1 MSDKKYNSIVYPAEH
16 LICNWIESDISDRQ
30 VKNSANRISEF
41 SMRVTAIK
49 DGNSYVRDSVND
61 RITEDT
67 VMIPIKIF
75 KEDDVYGIDWC
86 LQSPVKEIYYDAI
99 PRWWPKEWLTT
110 PSGELAETVIINLGT
125 IKRMLVPEIEISCR
139 LSDKQTDNS
148 VQNIAF
154 CELYAMADDEEK
166 SQQTTEAPEEV
177 GVKVE
182 ENMKTLFNQRSD
194 EKTDNVVVESDKIEN
209 KNENVLEG
217 KIMENEIEEVVEV
230 KSTKKPFFIGMGV
243 GAIVGAGLATG
254 VIVLGTKKFGWFNS
268 DKEESEPTVT
278 TE

>member
-1 MSDKKYNSIVYPAEH
+1 MSNNKYNSIVYPAEH

-49 DGNSYVRDSVND
+49 DGNMYVRDSVND

-139 LSDKQTDNS
+139 LSDKQTDDS

-182 ENMKTLFNQRSD
+182 ENMKTFFNKKSD
-194 EKTDNVVVESDKIEN
+194 EKTNNVVVESDKIEN

-230 KSTKKPFFIGMGV
+230 KSTKKPFFIGMGIGTV
-243 GAIVGAGLATG
+243 VGAGIATG
-254 VIVLGTKKFGWFNS
+254 VIMLGTKKFGWFS
-268 DKEESEPTVT
+268 DKEEPAVT

>member
-1 MSDKKYNSIVYPAEH
+1 MSNNKYNSIVYPAEF
-16 LICNWIESDISDRQ
+16 LSCNWIESDISDKQ
-30 VKNSANRISEF
+30 VKNSADRITEF

-49 DGNSYVRDSVND
+49 DGNAYIRDSVND

-110 PSGELAETVIINLGT
+110 SNGELAETVIINLGT

-166 SQQTTEAPEEV
+166 SQQITEAPEED
-177 GVKVE
+177 GAKVE
-182 ENMKTLFNQRSD
+182 ENMKTFFNKKSE
-194 EKTDNVVVESDKIEN
+194 EKDNVVVESDKIED

-254 VIVLGTKKFGWFNS
+254 VIVLGNKKFGWFS
-268 DKEESEPTVT
+268 DKEEPESPTVT
-278 TE
+278 E

>member
-16 LICNWIESDISDRQ
+16 LICNWIESDISDKQ
-30 VKNSANRISEF
+30 VKNSADRITEF

-49 DGNSYVRDSVND
+49 DGNAYIRDSIND

-67 VMIPIKIF
+67 IMIPIKIF

-166 SQQTTEAPEEV
+166 SQQITEAPEEV
-177 GVKVE
+177 GAKVE
-182 ENMKTLFNQRSD
+182 ENMKTTFFNKKSD
-194 EKTDNVVVESDKIEN
+194 EKDNVVVESDK
-209 KNENVLEG
+209 NEDKNVLEG
-217 KIMENEIEEVVEV
+217 KIMEEQIEEVVEV
-230 KSTKKPFFIGMGV
+230 KTSKKPFFIGMGV

-254 VIVLGTKKFGWFNS
+254 VIVLGNKKFGWFS
-268 DKEESEPTVT
+268 DKEEPESPTVT
-278 TE
+278 E

>member
-1 MSDKKYNSIVYPAEH
+1 MSDKKYNSIVYPSEY
-16 LICNWIESDISDRQ
+16 LMCNWIENTVSDRQ
-30 VKNSANRISEF
+30 VKNSANRITEF

-49 DGNSYVRDSVND
+49 DGNMYVRDSVND

-67 VMIPIKIF
+67 IMVPVKIF

-110 PSGELAETVIINLGT
+110 PSGELAETLIINLGT

-166 SQQTTEAPEEV
+166 SQQTTETPEPEEV

-182 ENMKTLFNQRSD
+182 ENMKTSLFKKSD
-194 EKTDNVVVESDKIEN
+194 KKIDNVVVESDKIEN
-209 KNENVLEG
+209 KTTENVLEG
-217 KIMENEIEEVVEV
+217 NMGNEIEEVVEV

-254 VIVLGTKKFGWFNS
+254 VILVGNKKFGWFS
-268 DKEESEPTVT
+268 DKEEEPAVT

>member
-1 MSDKKYNSIVYPAEH
+1 MSDKKYNSIVYPSEY
-16 LICNWIESDISDRQ
+16 LMCNWIESNISDRQ

-49 DGNSYVRDSVND
+49 DGNAYVRDSVND
-61 RITEDT
+61 RITENT
-67 VMIPIKIF
+67 IMVPVKIF

-110 PSGELAETVIINLGT
+110 PSGELAETLIINLGT

-166 SQQTTEAPEEV
+166 SQQTTEAPEED
-177 GVKVE
+177 GAKVE
-182 ENMKTLFNQRSD
+182 ENMKTFFNKKSD
-194 EKTDNVVVESDKIEN
+194 EKDNVVVESDKIED
-209 KNENVLEG
+209 KNVLEG
-217 KIMENEIEEVVEV
+217 KIMEEQIEEVVEV
-230 KSTKKPFFIGMGV
+230 KTSKKPFFIGMGV
-243 GAIVGAGLATG
+243 GALVGAGLATG
-254 VIVLGTKKFGWFNS
+254 IVVLGNKKFGWFS
-268 DKEESEPTVT
+268 DKEEPESPTVT
-278 TE
+278 E

>member
-16 LICNWIESDISDRQ
+16 LICNWIESDISDKQ
-30 VKNSANRISEF
+30 VKNSADRITEF

-49 DGNSYVRDSVND
+49 DGNAYIRDSIND

-154 CELYAMADDEEK
+154 CELYAMADDEE
-166 SQQTTEAPEEV
+166 SQQITEAPEEV
-177 GVKVE
+177 SAKVE
-182 ENMKTLFNQRSD
+182 ENMKTTLFKKSD
-194 EKTDNVVVESDKIEN
+194 EKDNVVVESDKIED
-209 KNENVLEG
+209 KNVLEG
-217 KIMENEIEEVVEV
+217 KIMEEEKIEEVVEV
-230 KSTKKPFFIGMGV
+230 KTSKKPFFIGMGV

-254 VIVLGTKKFGWFNS
+254 VIVLGNKKFGWFS
-268 DKEESEPTVT
+268 DKEEEPESPTVT
-278 TE
+278 E

>member
-1 MSDKKYNSIVYPAEH
+1 MSNNKYNSLVYPAEH

-49 DGNSYVRDSVND
+49 DGNMYVRDSVND

-139 LSDKQTDNS
+139 LSDKQTDDS

-182 ENMKTLFNQRSD
+182 ENMKTFFNKKSD
-194 EKTDNVVVESDKIEN
+194 EKTNNVVVESDKIEN

-230 KSTKKPFFIGMGV
+230 KSTKKPFFIGMGIGTV
-243 GAIVGAGLATG
+243 VGAGIATG
-254 VIVLGTKKFGWFNS
+254 VIMLGTKKFGWFS
-268 DKEESEPTVT
+268 DKEEPAVT

>member
-16 LICNWIESDISDRQ
+16 LICNWIESDISDKQ
-30 VKNSANRISEF
+30 VKNSADRITEF

-49 DGNSYVRDSVND
+49 DGNAYIRDSIND

-166 SQQTTEAPEEV
+166 SQQITEAPEEV
-177 GVKVE
+177 GAKVE
-182 ENMKTLFNQRSD
+182 ENMKTTFFNKKSD
-194 EKTDNVVVESDKIEN
+194 EKDNVVVESDK
-209 KNENVLEG
+209 NEDKNVLEG
-217 KIMENEIEEVVEV
+217 KIMEEQIEEVVEV
-230 KSTKKPFFIGMGV
+230 KTSKKPFFIGMGV

-254 VIVLGTKKFGWFNS
+254 VIVLGNKKIRMVF
-268 DKEESEPTVT
+268 
-278 TE
+278 

>member
-49 DGNSYVRDSVND
+49 DGNAYVRDSVND

-139 LSDKQTDNS
+139 LSNKQTDNS

-166 SQQTTEAPEEV
+166 SQQITEAPEED
-177 GVKVE
+177 GAKVE
-182 ENMKTLFNQRSD
+182 ENMKKSLFKKSD
-194 EKTDNVVVESDKIEN
+194 EKDNVVVESDKIED
-209 KNENVLEG
+209 KNVLEG
-217 KIMENEIEEVVEV
+217 KIMEEEKIEEVVEV
-230 KSTKKPFFIGMGV
+230 KTSKKPFFIGMGV

-254 VIVLGTKKFGWFNS
+254 VIVLGNKKFGWFS
-268 DKEESEPTVT
+268 DKEEPESPTVT
-278 TE
+278 E

>member
-16 LICNWIESDISDRQ
+16 LICNWIESDISDKQ
-30 VKNSANRISEF
+30 VKNSADRITEF

-49 DGNSYVRDSVND
+49 DGNAYIRDSIND

-166 SQQTTEAPEEV
+166 SQQITEAPEEV
-177 GVKVE
+177 GAKVE
-182 ENMKTLFNQRSD
+182 ENMKTTFFNKKSD
-194 EKTDNVVVESDKIEN
+194 EKDNVVVESDK
-209 KNENVLEG
+209 NEDKNVLEG
-217 KIMENEIEEVVEV
+217 KIMEEQIEEVVEV
-230 KSTKKPFFIGMGV
+230 KTSKKPFFIGMGV

-254 VIVLGTKKFGWFNS
+254 VIVLGNKKFGWFS
-268 DKEESEPTVT
+268 DKEEPESPTVT
-278 TE
+278 E

>member
-16 LICNWIESDISDRQ
+16 LICNWIESDISDKQ
-30 VKNSANRISEF
+30 VKNSADRITEF

-49 DGNSYVRDSVND
+49 DGNAYIRDSIND

-110 PSGELAETVIINLGT
+110 SNGELAETLIINLGT

-166 SQQTTEAPEEV
+166 SQQITEAPEEV
-177 GVKVE
+177 GAKVE
-182 ENMKTLFNQRSD
+182 ENMKTTFFNKKSD
-194 EKTDNVVVESDKIEN
+194 EKDNVVVESDK
-209 KNENVLEG
+209 NEDKNVLEG
-217 KIMENEIEEVVEV
+217 KIMEEQIEEVVEV
-230 KSTKKPFFIGMGV
+230 KTSKKPFFIGMGV

-254 VIVLGTKKFGWFNS
+254 VIVLGNKKFGWFS
-268 DKEESEPTVT
+268 DKEEPESPTVT
-278 TE
+278 E